1 MKKMEMISRLLSFV
15 PDKLLNQLAVTEGV
29 DKYSKKLQGQLI
41 FKLLVY
47 CMVTEKDNS
56 LRGMQSAFES
66 AIFQALI
73 GSSFPATISYSS
85 ISERLGKIKWE
96 YFQQIFKTC
105 VAAYS
110 EGLGKDKSA
119 VIRFDSTIVSLST
132 KLLRTGYHLTG
143 GDADKYRLLKYTIG
157 FTNIPE
163 AVYFYSDQTYNSEN
177 VALSESV
184 IAYSQASTRK
194 INVFDQGITARDN
207 YDKLTE
213 KQIHFISRINNNP
226 KRTVYKS
233 NTIVKKIS
241 TPTLNIIS
249 DSWVYLYTM
258 YKKRTRYPV
267 RLIKAVKKENKD
279 FITFITNIK
288 SIDVKEITEIYRSRW
303 EIEVFF
309 KFIKQH
315 LNFSHLVNRT
325 ENGIKSILYITMTV
339 AILLQQYKK
348 DRKLKG
354 YKIAK
359 QKFSQDLE
367 RDIIYHIVVLCGG
380 SVQKAKQVLFQNSS

>member
-1 MKKMEMISRLLSFV
+1 M
-15 PDKLLNQLAVTEGV
+15 
-29 DKYSKKLQGQLI
+29 
-41 FKLLVY
+41 
-47 CMVTEKDNS
+47 
-56 LRGMQSAFES
+56 
-66 AIFQALI
+66 
-73 GSSFPATISYSS
+73 
-85 ISERLGKIKWE
+85 
-96 YFQQIFKTC
+96 
-105 VAAYS
+105 
-110 EGLGKDKSA
+110 
-119 VIRFDSTIVSLST
+119 
-132 KLLRTGYHLTG
+132 
-143 GDADKYRLLKYTIG
+143 
-157 FTNIPE
+157 
-163 AVYFYSDQTYNSEN
+163 
-177 VALSESV
+177 
-184 IAYSQASTRK
+184 
-194 INVFDQGITARDN
+194 
-207 YDKLTE
+207 
-213 KQIHFISRINNNP
+213 
-226 KRTVYKS
+226 YKS

-267 RLIKAVKKENKD
+267 RLIKAVKKENKE